1 MKKLEFKSKILDD
14 EFQSEIYL
22 ALDKNFFYNNRI
34 VNDKNNDGT
43 RVTIK
48 AEPHL
53 CINFS
58 DEEVRGEIDQHYN
71 VLFHGIGIDNDIIIQ
86 EEEYLL
92 LNDKD
97 KKSLEKFLRKAAK
110 YLNNKYINHK
120 FENEHLFNSYHKE
133 KHKEKRFFLNK
144 LKENSWKSELVFT
157 DKDEGHLCLTEVY
170 KVSKEDKT
178 FLYFSYGT
186 SSDYEYIVKYD
197 DNIKDEVETLFYE
210 KDENVNIYLIPVVF
224 ALIII
229 VILLYYLFTN

>member
-43 RVTIK
+43 RVTIET
-48 AEPHL
+48 EPHL

-58 DEEVRGEIDQHYN
+58 EDEVRAEIDQHYN
-71 VLFHGIGIDNDIIIQ
+71 VLLHGIGIDNDLIIQ

-92 LNDKD
+92 LSEKE
-97 KKSLEKFLRKAAK
+97 KKTLDKFLKKAAK

-120 FENEHLFNSYHKE
+120 FDNEYSFDSYHKE
-133 KHKEKRFFLNK
+133 RNKEKRFFLDK
-144 LKENSWKSELVFT
+144 LRANSWKSELVFT
-157 DKDEGHLCLTEVY
+157 DKDDGHIYLTEVY
-170 KVSKEDKT
+170 KASKDDKS
-178 FLYFSYGT
+178 FLYFAYGT

-197 DNIKDEVETLFYE
+197 DNIKDEVEDMFYE
-210 KDENVNIYLIPVVF
+210 KDENVNVYLIPIIF

-229 VILLYYLFTN
+229 SILVYYLFVS